1 MEIYEPPRQ
10 SLGGQVRDALV
21 IVLMVFVVLFGVTF
35 IVESDTGGAG
45 DGAPKALSQ
54 LDITPAERQQFQ
66 KMIEVGVTD
75 LQGVNDAVA
84 TNFPRDDKYV
94 IDWPLLALTVGSIA
108 AYLFIVVRISLKEYR
123 EVVRERFDALSAPRE
138 EAL

>member
-21 IVLMVFVVLFGVTF
+21 IVLMVFIVLFGVTF
-35 IVESDTGGAG
+35 VVESDTGGAG
-45 DGAPKALSQ
+45 DGPPKALTE

-75 LQGVNDAVA
+75 LEGVNTAVA
-84 TNFPRDDKYV
+84 ANFPRDDKYV